1 LVRGP
6 SSGANI
12 PIDLLKTLV
21 LIADVGSVTRAARE
35 LGISQSAVSAQ
46 IRRLESLV
54 SGVLFI
60 KQGRGVQLS
69 ELGRLISS
77 HARRIVAMSD
87 QLQTVLG
94 AGAHTRQI
102 RIGLPAGI
110 DLELIASLFGTL
122 SSALNHDPLITCDTP
137 PNLLRLLDSGFVDV
151 AFVLEMMPVA
161 ATVAVE
167 WKEQWH
173 WVKAPDFLLSPGAPV
188 PLIGWP
194 GSLGDRVS
202 TGALRRA
209 GVEYRMTFT
218 SADRSLRKAAML
230 AGIGVMAASKRS
242 VQASNLCIAREYYLP
257 PLPDLRAGIYL
268 SDGFDQT
275 QRGTVLSALE
285 SVLRP
290 SDSG

>member
-21 LIADVGSVTRAARE
+21 LIADLGSVTRAARE

-46 IRRLESLV
+46 IRRLEGLV
-54 SGVLFI
+54 SGVLFV

-77 HARRIVAMSD
+77 YARRIVAMSD

-94 AGAHTRQI
+94 ADARTSQVRV
-102 RIGLPAGI
+102 GLPAGI
-110 DLELIASLFGTL
+110 DPELIAQLFGTL
-122 SSALNHDPLITCDTP
+122 SSTLNHGLLITCDTP

-151 AFVLEMMPVA
+151 AFLPEMMPVA

-167 WKEQWH
+167 WNEQWH
-173 WVKAPDFLLSPGAPV
+173 WVKAPGFLLSPDAPV

-202 TGALRRA
+202 TTALRRA
-209 GVEYRMTFT
+209 GVDYRMTFT

-230 AGIGVMAASKRS
+230 AGIGLMAASHRS
-242 VQASNLCIAREYYLP
+242 VQAAKLCIARDYYLP
-257 PLPDLRAGIYL
+257 PLPELRAGIYL

-275 QRGTVLSALE
+275 QKAPVLGALE
-285 SVLRP
+285 SILRP
-290 SDSG
+290 TNAS